1 MTRPGAGPD
10 RVAQALADPR
20 RAVWRLALP
29 ILAGIGVQTL
39 YNLTDMAFVGRL
51 GGASVTALTFSMP
64 LIFLATG
71 VAFGLGAGAT
81 SAVARHLG
89 AGDRPGAGHAAEH
102 AILLALAV
110 GLGTAAAAI
119 AFQVELFGAL
129 GARDEPLRLAT
140 RYFGILAPGFVIV
153 LLNGTFHAILAGEGD
168 TRTPVA
174 LQGSGTLLNI
184 GLDPVFIFAAG
195 MGIRG
200 AAVATVVS
208 QALVCLAFLIH
219 LFVRRGSYVE
229 FRFREFRP
237 RAATAAGLLRV
248 GLPSSAS
255 MVLMAAGGMFYNR
268 IVSAFGPDAVAGLG
282 VGGRLDAVFF
292 LPVIALATSM
302 VTVVGMF
309 LGAGRVD
316 LIRSTVGYALSRS
329 VALRRGHR
337 RPVLDLR
344 AAAGRPL
351 HHGAGHRR
359 RRRRLHPR
367 PHLGLPLHRR
377 GHRLGQRL
385 PGAGQRPARPG
396 ADLAPRAADLGAPG
410 LDPDAG
416 LPPRTGDG
424 VALLRRLGAA
434 HLLRR
439 PGVDAPA
446 SAGGGEEGEEA
457 TWVGPE

>member
-10 RVAQALADPR
+10 RVAEALADPR
-20 RAVWRLALP
+20 KAVWRLALP

-51 GGASVTALTFSMP
+51 GGAAVTALTFSMP
-64 LIFLATG
+64 LVFLATG

-89 AGDRPGAGHAAEH
+89 AGDREGAGNAAEH

-119 AFQVELFGAL
+119 AFQVDLFRAL
-129 GARDEPLRLAT
+129 GARDEPLHLAT

-153 LLNGTFHAILAGEGD
+153 LLNG
-168 TRTPVA
+168 
-174 LQGSGTLLNI
+174 
-184 GLDPVFIFAAG
+184 
-195 MGIRG
+195 
-200 AAVATVVS
+200 
-208 QALVCLAFLIH
+208 
-219 LFVRRGSYVE
+219 SYVE
-229 FRFREFRP
+229 FRFRQFRLST
-237 RAATAAGLLRV
+237 ATAAGLLRV

-316 LIRSTVGYALSRS
+316 LIRSTVRYALTRS
-329 VALRRGHR
+329 VAFAVAIGVLFWIFAPRLASLFTTEPVIVDVAVGYIRVLTWAFPFIAVGIVSGSVFRGLGSGLPGLVLTSLRVLLISVPLAWTLTRVFHLGIETVWLSFAASGLLTSFVALAWMHR
-337 RPVLDLR
+337 RLR
-344 AAAGRPL
+344 AEERRE
-351 HHGAGHRR
+351 RR
-359 RRRRLHPR
+359 RH
-367 PHLGLPLHRR
+367 G
-377 GHRLGQRL
+377 
-385 PGAGQRPARPG
+385 
-396 ADLAPRAADLGAPG
+396 
-410 LDPDAG
+410 
-416 LPPRTGDG
+416 
-424 VALLRRLGAA
+424 
-434 HLLRR
+434 
-439 PGVDAPA
+439 
-446 SAGGGEEGEEA
+446 
-457 TWVGPE
+457 

>member
-1 MTRPGAGPD
+1 MTQRKPGGD
-10 RVAQALADPR
+10 RVAEALADPR

-51 GGASVTALTFSMP
+51 GGSAVAALTFSMP
-64 LIFLATG
+64 LVFLASG
-71 VAFGLGAGAT
+71 IAFGLGHGAT

-110 GLGTAAAAI
+110 GLATAAAAI
-119 AFQVELFGAL
+119 AFQLDLFRAL

-140 RYFGILAPGFVIV
+140 RYFGILAPGFVLV

-208 QALVCLAFLIH
+208 QSLVFLAFLVH

-229 FRFREFRP
+229 FRFRAFRP
-237 RAATAAGLLRV
+237 SAATAAGLLRV

-282 VGGRLDAVFF
+282 VGSRLDAVFF

-309 LGAGRVD
+309 FGAGRVD
-316 LIRSTVGYALSRS
+316 LIRSTVRYALTRS
-329 VALRRGHR
+329 VAFAVAIGVLFWIFAPRLAGLFTTEPVIVDVAVGYIRVTTWAFPFIAVGIVSGSVFRGLGSGLPGLVLTSLRVLLISVPLAWTLTRVFRLGIETVWLSFAASGLITSFVALWWMHR
-337 RPVLDLR
+337 RLR
-344 AAAGRPL
+344 AEERRE
-351 HHGAGHRR
+351 RR
-359 RRRRLHPR
+359 RR
-367 PHLGLPLHRR
+367 G
-377 GHRLGQRL
+377 
-385 PGAGQRPARPG
+385 
-396 ADLAPRAADLGAPG
+396 
-410 LDPDAG
+410 
-416 LPPRTGDG
+416 
-424 VALLRRLGAA
+424 
-434 HLLRR
+434 
-439 PGVDAPA
+439 
-446 SAGGGEEGEEA
+446 
-457 TWVGPE
+457 

>member
-1 MTRPGAGPD
+1 MTQRQAGGD
-10 RVAQALADPR
+10 RVAEVLADPR

-51 GGASVTALTFSMP
+51 GGASVAALTFSMP
-64 LIFLATG
+64 LVFLATG
-71 VAFGLGAGAT
+71 IAFGLGAGAT

-89 AGDRPGAGHAAEH
+89 AGDRAGAGHAAEH
-102 AILLALAV
+102 AVLLALAT
-110 GLGTAAAAI
+110 GLVAAAAAV
-119 AFQVELFGAL
+119 AFQVDLFGAL
-129 GARDEPLRLAT
+129 GARGEPLGLAT
-140 RYFGILAPGFVIV
+140 RYFGILAPGFVLV

-208 QALVCLAFLIH
+208 QALVCCAFLVH

-229 FRFREFRP
+229 FRFRRFRP
-237 RAATAAGLLRV
+237 SAATASGLLRV

-268 IVSAFGPDAVAGLG
+268 IVSAFGSDAVAGLG

-316 LIRSTVGYALSRS
+316 LIRSTVRYALTRS
-329 VALRRGHR
+329 VAFAVAIGVLFWIFAPRLAALFTTEPAIVDVAVGYIRVLTWAFPFIAVGIVSGSVFRGLGSGLPGLVLTSLR
-337 RPVLDLR
+337 VLLISV
-344 AAAGRPL
+344 PL
-351 HHGAGHRR
+351 AWTLTRVF
-359 RRRRLHPR
+359 
-367 PHLGLPLHRR
+367 HLGLETVWLSFAASGLVTSFVALAWMHRR
-377 GHRLGQRL
+377 L
-385 PGAGQRPARPG
+385 
-396 ADLAPRAADLGAPG
+396 RAEE
-410 LDPDAG
+410 
-416 LPPRTGDG
+416 
-424 VALLRRLGAA
+424 RRG
-434 HLLRR
+434 RR
-439 PGVDAPA
+439 R
-446 SAGGGEEGEEA
+446 SE
-457 TWVGPE
+457 